1 MQLWASLEQGWLSM
15 AQAGRTP
22 GFCEAI
28 KTGNLEGLWKALP
41 LQHGQEGSDRSGPLT
56 EAVKK

>member
-1 MQLWASLEQGWLSM
+1 M
-15 AQAGRTP
+15 AQTGRTH
-22 GFCEAI
+22 GFSEAI
-28 KTGNLEGLWKALP
+28 KTGNLEGLGKALP